1 MSPTRARVYRQP
13 PLQSLTEGNVI
24 PAWHFGFVVFCAL
37 TRFQVGFQNFRFVS
51 PSPPLISSFCYITN
65 YQTTVPTVKRSFTN
79 QKTFCNRIVNRC
91 NSLDSFLQ
99 IINLIMVFVNSQNVK
114 LKRMKYHDP
123 ILWGNVLKGL
133 YSLQTFKKLFY
144 KLFTY
149 MKSLVFYIQYQFTLL
164 NCTKSCP
171 RKKQNPKRKKARKEF
186 VST

>member
-133 YSLQTFKKLFY
+133 YSLLIW
-144 KLFTY
+144 
-149 MKSLVFYIQYQFTLL
+149 SLQFSIFNINLL
-164 NCTKSCP
+164 CLIALELSW
-171 RKKQNPKRKKARKEF
+171 KKAKSEKEK
-186 VST
+186 SQKGIC

>member
-1 MSPTRARVYRQP
+1 MTY
-13 PLQSLTEGNVI
+13 
-24 PAWHFGFVVFCAL
+24 GFVVFCAF
-37 TRFQVGFQNFRFVS
+37 TRFQVGFQNFLFVS

-123 ILWGNVLKGL
+123 ILWGEYIKRFV
-133 YSLQTFKKLFY
+133 
-144 KLFTY
+144 LFTN

-186 VST
+186 DWCSMHCFNLQ